1 MKIGVVGVG
10 FVGSAAAYAMVMR
23 GVGSEIVLVD
33 YNPALAEAQAEDILR
48 ATPFA
53 HPIQVRA
60 GTYDDL
66 AGAAVVVLAAGVN
79 QKPGESWLELLGR
92 NAAVFEAII
101 PPVLAVA
108 GDAILLIATNPVDV
122 MTHVAFDIARRTA
135 GLPATRVIGSGTVLD
150 TARFRALL
158 AGHLGISP
166 KSVHAH
172 VLGEHG
178 DSEVLAEQAAL
189 ARSATILRDAA
200 GGVIRPAAERG

>member
-1 MKIGVVGVG
+1 
-10 FVGSAAAYAMVMR
+10 
-23 GVGSEIVLVD
+23 
-33 YNPALAEAQAEDILR
+33 
-48 ATPFA
+48 
-53 HPIQVRA
+53 
-60 GTYDDL
+60 
-66 AGAAVVVLAAGVN
+66 
-79 QKPGESWLELLGR
+79 
-92 NAAVFEAII
+92 
-101 PPVLAVA
+101 
-108 GDAILLIATNPVDV
+108 